1 MKSKIAAV
9 AATLVLAAPSL
20 LFLAPSAAN
29 ADTVSISKTFSGFEF
44 EKTVVT
50 SAMKAEIQAWIA
62 LNPDFTQVSCFG
74 YTGYNVFN
82 RSKAFLQKLAVT
94 RAKST
99 CLFLTKVDKKL
110 KVISTSGIPSTS
122 KNPSSRRVTI
132 TLTRNGIITPGS
144 GGGTGDGSGTGVIG
158 TCDDTITVKMKSR
171 LLRGELYFNQI
182 NMSDIAGTCKG
193 KFMDVYFMD
202 ASSTELAH
210 VMNKPIS
217 GATLS
222 LVYSD
227 FSTAEIRSTTIDRVA
242 ISIHD

>member
-1 MKSKIAAV
+1 MKSKIAEV
-9 AATLVLAAPSL
+9 AATLVLASPSL
-20 LFLAPSAAN
+20 LFLAPTEAT

-44 EKTVVT
+44 EKTIVT
-50 SAMKAEIQAWIA
+50 APMKAEIQSWIA
-62 LNPDFTQVSCFG
+62 KNPDFTQVSCFG

-82 RSKAFLQKLAVT
+82 RTHAFLQKLADT
-94 RAKST
+94 RAKAT
-99 CLFLTKVDKKL
+99 CAFMTRVDKKL
-110 KVISTSGIPSTS
+110 KVVSTSGIPSTS

-132 TLTRNGIITPGS
+132 TLTRNGIITPGT

-171 LLRGELYFNQI
+171 LLRGDLYFNQI

-202 ASSTELAH
+202 AGSTELAH
-210 VMNKPIS
+210 SMNKPIS

-222 LVYSD
+222 LVYSE